1 MVSTQQTESGPPLFS
16 GSLAV
21 SRSDE
26 PSLMGERDDHIRVA
40 IWTKSQRM
48 DMLLTESRILVC
60 RRTPNQAR
68 SRRPGHF
75 VPKPESVVAELSVI
89 RGGEQMASRAE
100 MRSNDFVNLDEPLS
114 VPSGFKP
121 PHPPFPLAGWLMRVL
136 SPRCFFWPE
145 NIDEHTGT
153 NLEPREL
160 CESRDDSKMYSSS
173 SSSTEAECSTRL

>member
-100 MRSNDFVNLDEPLS
+100 MAPENRSHNDF
-114 VPSGFKP
+114 
-121 PHPPFPLAGWLMRVL
+121 AGTIPAACDRFVRE
-136 SPRCFFWPE
+136 SPAPTTSC
-145 NIDEHTGT
+145 
-153 NLEPREL
+153 
-160 CESRDDSKMYSSS
+160 
-173 SSSTEAECSTRL
+173 